1 MWKNLRTLV
10 AILFRHREEHKH
22 GVVVQPDAHNLLK
35 LKKELS
41 TAKHEHF
48 QEVSTLKRANANEA
62 LLASQA
68 LDKLTMELS
77 ESVEHSNLWMKK
89 SAILQDKLSAS
100 LGHVKVLENVLV
112 ESNRTIDALNLALE
126 LREKEENEGLQN
138 YIDELETEMDEAVE
152 LINKY
157 GLELRK
163 A

>member
-1 MWKNLRTLV
+1 MWKNLRTLM
-10 AILFRHREEHKH
+10 AILWAHGKEHKH
-22 GVVVQPDAHNLLK
+22 EVKEKSIDIPTLRRKLAEAEQKLLNVKQESSVTNTELIKVRTELRDAI
-35 LKKELS
+35 
-41 TAKHEHF
+41 A
-48 QEVSTLKRANANEA
+48 Q
-62 LLASQA
+62 
-68 LDKLTMELS
+68 
-77 ESVEHSNLWMKK
+77 SNLWMKK

-152 LINKY
+152 LIQKY

>member
-1 MWKNLRTLV
+1 MWKNLRALM
-10 AILFRHREEHKH
+10 AILWTHGKEHKH
-22 GVVVQPDAHNLLK
+22 EVQEKSIDIPTLRRK
-35 LKKELS
+35 L
-41 TAKHEHF
+41 A
-48 QEVSTLKRANANEA
+48 EA
-62 LLASQA
+62 EQKILGAIAQ
-68 LDKLTMELS
+68 
-77 ESVEHSNLWMKK
+77 SNLWMKK

-152 LINKY
+152 LIQKY

>member
-1 MWKNLRTLV
+1 MLENIRTIIKLLFNSKKEHQHILV
-10 AILFRHREEHKH
+10 VK
-22 GVVVQPDAHNLLK
+22 PDVTLK

-41 TAKHEHF
+41 EAK
-48 QEVSTLKRANANEA
+48 K
-62 LLASQA
+62 
-68 LDKLTMELS
+68 KLSIVNIQLS
-77 ESVEHSNLWMKK
+77 DMVAQSNLWMKK

-100 LGHVKVLENVLV
+100 LGHVTVLEDVLV

>member
-1 MWKNLRTLV
+1 MLENIRTIIKLLFNSKKEHQHILV
-10 AILFRHREEHKH
+10 VK
-22 GVVVQPDAHNLLK
+22 PDVTLK

-41 TAKHEHF
+41 EAK
-48 QEVSTLKRANANEA
+48 K
-62 LLASQA
+62 
-68 LDKLTMELS
+68 KLSIVNIQLS
-77 ESVEHSNLWMKK
+77 DMVAQSNLWMKK

-152 LINKY
+152 LIQKY

>member
-1 MWKNLRTLV
+1 MLENIRTIIKLLFNSKKEHQHILV
-10 AILFRHREEHKH
+10 VK
-22 GVVVQPDAHNLLK
+22 PDVTLK

-41 TAKHEHF
+41 EAK
-48 QEVSTLKRANANEA
+48 K
-62 LLASQA
+62 
-68 LDKLTMELS
+68 KLSIVNIQLS
-77 ESVEHSNLWMKK
+77 DMVAQSNLWMKK

-100 LGHVKVLENVLV
+100 LGHVTVLEDVLV

-152 LINKY
+152 LIQKY

>member
-1 MWKNLRTLV
+1 MLENIRTIIKLLFNSKKEHQHILV
-10 AILFRHREEHKH
+10 VK
-22 GVVVQPDAHNLLK
+22 PDVTLK

-41 TAKHEHF
+41 EAK
-48 QEVSTLKRANANEA
+48 K
-62 LLASQA
+62 
-68 LDKLTMELS
+68 KLSIVNIQLS
-77 ESVEHSNLWMKK
+77 DMVAQSNLWMKK

>member
-1 MWKNLRTLV
+1 MWKNLRTLM
-10 AILFRHREEHKH
+10 AILWAHGKEHKH
-22 GVVVQPDAHNLLK
+22 EVKEKSIDMPKLRRKLAEVEQKLLNVKQESSVTSTELIKVRTELRDAI
-35 LKKELS
+35 
-41 TAKHEHF
+41 A
-48 QEVSTLKRANANEA
+48 Q
-62 LLASQA
+62 
-68 LDKLTMELS
+68 
-77 ESVEHSNLWMKK
+77 SNLWMKK

-152 LINKY
+152 LIQKY

>member
-1 MWKNLRTLV
+1 MWKNLQALV

-22 GVVVQPDAHNLLK
+22 EVVVQPDAHNLLK

-41 TAKHEHF
+41 AAKHEHF

-68 LDKLTMELS
+68 LDKVTMELS
-77 ESVEHSNLWMKK
+77 ESVAQFNLWMKK
-89 SAILQDKLSAS
+89 SASLQDKLSAS
-100 LGHVKVLENVLV
+100 QGHVTVLEGVLE
-112 ESNRTIDALNLALE
+112 ESNRTIESLTLAID
-126 LREKEENEGLQN
+126 LREKEETEGLQN

-152 LINKY
+152 LIQKY

>member
-1 MWKNLRTLV
+1 MLENIRTIIKLLFNSKKEHQHILV
-10 AILFRHREEHKH
+10 VK
-22 GVVVQPDAHNLLK
+22 PDVTLK

-41 TAKHEHF
+41 EAK
-48 QEVSTLKRANANEA
+48 K
-62 LLASQA
+62 
-68 LDKLTMELS
+68 KLSIVNIQLS
-77 ESVEHSNLWMKK
+77 DMVAQSNLWMKK

-100 LGHVKVLENVLV
+100 LGHVTVLEDVLV
-112 ESNRTIDALNLALE
+112 ESNRTIEALNLALE
-126 LREKEENEGLQN
+126 LREKEETSGLQN